1 MVREQSD
8 LEKEELASEKSL
20 NSSPL
25 ESVNSGV
32 DMSQAACWDDIQQWI
47 ETNLS
52 KLGTAPFSF
61 VYDGKI
67 SEVFL
72 SDWDFT
78 VTEVPLDEKR
88 TQRILTYTDP
98 QTGLEVRCET
108 TIFKDHP
115 AVEWVLKFKNSGECE
130 TPIIS
135 DIQAL
140 DTTITNE
147 HNEFT
152 LHYGS
157 GVQEGVAAGAD
168 DFGPRTRPL
177 PPNSNFGFSPLH
189 GRSSWG
195 ESLPF
200 FNIETSKKGI
210 MVGIGWTG
218 QWFANFSRD
227 SQSLGVCAGM
237 ELTHLKL
244 YPGEEIR
251 TPRILLLFWQGHRIF
266 GQNLLRRMI
275 LAHYHPQREGK
286 PLTVPLLASS
296 AGLYNEAFEAT
307 EQNQVEYASK
317 FAPLEVEYL
326 WMDVGWH
333 VTVPSTHIGPADP
346 ERFPDG
352 LRPVSDALKKMNMG
366 LLVWMAPEYQGGG
379 TWMERDHPELFL
391 TLKDEEVAD
400 LPPFK
405 ILNFGDKRALEM
417 ITDYISDLIQKE
429 GIGIYRQDGPIG
441 ANLRYPDQRPYPHG
455 QPLQWWRDADAPDR
469 QGIMEI
475 RYIEGLYWFWD
486 ELLKRNPGLIID
498 MCGGGATRI
507 DLEAMSRCV
516 YLWRSDHNHPG
527 FEPNDYQSHTYGISQ
542 WVPSTSIASGYPD
555 TYSFRSSMNN
565 GISVAWNPYQ
575 PEVTQ
580 RWPLAFPVNQKEPY
594 ELEIVARNT
603 VDDKERVGYVVNE
616 PFPWEIAE
624 NLIQEFRRIRH
635 LFQGDFYPLT
645 PYSLDNDVWLAYQLH
660 KEDLCQGMILAFR
673 RPECSTQNCNLKL
686 WGVSSD
692 ASYEIHFEDCGRKQ
706 VLSGKEMIDGLDIV
720 IESQPGSALI
730 TYHQC

>member
-88 TQRILTYTDP
+88 TQRILTYTAP

-333 VTVPSTHIGPADP
+333 VTVPSTPIGPADP

-352 LRPVSDALKKMNMG
+352 LRPLSDALKKMNMG
-366 LLVWMAPEYQGGG
+366 LLGWMAPEYQGGG

-429 GIGIYRQDGPIG
+429 GIGI
-441 ANLRYPDQRPYPHG
+441 
-455 QPLQWWRDADAPDR
+455 
-469 QGIMEI
+469 
-475 RYIEGLYWFWD
+475 
-486 ELLKRNPGLIID
+486 
-498 MCGGGATRI
+498 
-507 DLEAMSRCV
+507 
-516 YLWRSDHNHPG
+516 
-527 FEPNDYQSHTYGISQ
+527 
-542 WVPSTSIASGYPD
+542 
-555 TYSFRSSMNN
+555 
-565 GISVAWNPYQ
+565 
-575 PEVTQ
+575 
-580 RWPLAFPVNQKEPY
+580 
-594 ELEIVARNT
+594 
-603 VDDKERVGYVVNE
+603 
-616 PFPWEIAE
+616 
-624 NLIQEFRRIRH
+624 
-635 LFQGDFYPLT
+635 
-645 PYSLDNDVWLAYQLH
+645 
-660 KEDLCQGMILAFR
+660 
-673 RPECSTQNCNLKL
+673 
-686 WGVSSD
+686 
-692 ASYEIHFEDCGRKQ
+692 
-706 VLSGKEMIDGLDIV
+706 
-720 IESQPGSALI
+720 
-730 TYHQC
+730 